1 MSDKVILLAHGSGGR
16 LSHDLVEQLFVRYF
30 DNPTLLQLDDSAVV
44 PIPELQSPFHGSSE
58 QPGFQFPASP
68 VRLAFSTD
76 SYVVSPLFFP
86 GGDIGKLAVC
96 GTVNDLSMSGA
107 RPLWLSAGFIIEEG
121 LPLAELE
128 RLVAS
133 MAATAELAGV
143 QIVTGDTKV
152 VDRGSA
158 DKLFINTAGVG
169 LVPRSV
175 EIAGDRAR
183 PGDVVL
189 LSGTIGDHGMTIMT
203 QREGL
208 QFDSPLESDCAPLNR
223 LVADLLAAV
232 SSPVGEGTG
241 EGGALRCLRDPTR
254 GGLATALNELA
265 ARSGVGI
272 EIEETAVPVREAVRG
287 ACELLGL
294 DPLYVANEGK
304 LVAIVAP
311 EVADA
316 ALTAL
321 RAHEYGREA
330 AVIGRVT
337 DAHRGRVVQR
347 TALGAHRVVDMLVG
361 EQLPRIC

>member
-1 MSDKVILLAHGSGGR
+1 MKRDDMILLAHGSGGK
-16 LSHDLVEQLFVRYF
+16 LSHDLVEQLFVRHF
-30 DNPTLLQLDDSAVV
+30 ANPTLLPLDDSA
-44 PIPELQSPFHGSSE
+44 ILDLWRRESSSAN
-58 QPGFQFPASP
+58 PPTR
-68 VRLAFSTD
+68 RLAFSTD

-121 LPLAELE
+121 LPLADLE
-128 RLVAS
+128 RIVAS
-133 MAATAELAGV
+133 MAATAEQAGV
-143 QIVTGDTKV
+143 EIVTGDTKV

-158 DKLFINTAGVG
+158 DRLFINTAGVG
-169 LVPRSV
+169 LVPPGV

-208 QFDSPLESDCAPLNR
+208 KFDSPLESDCAPLNG
-223 LVADLLAAV
+223 LVAALLAAV
-232 SSPVGEGTG
+232 PPLSGEGPAR
-241 EGGALRCLRDPTR
+241 GGAVRCLRDPTR
-254 GGLATALNELA
+254 GGLATTLNELA
-265 ARSGVGI
+265 GRSEVGI

-304 LVAIVAP
+304 LIAIVAP
-311 EVADA
+311 EAAGA
-316 ALTAL
+316 ALAAL
-321 RAHEYGREA
+321 RGRDYGREA

-337 DAHRGRVVQR
+337 EDHPGRVVLR
-347 TALGAHRVVDMLVG
+347 TALGARRIVDMLVG

>member
-1 MSDKVILLAHGSGGR
+1 MTDNVILLAHGSGGK
-16 LSHDLVEQLFVRYF
+16 LTHDLVERLFLRYF
-30 DNPTLLQLDDSAVV
+30 TSPTLLHLDDSAVLEIQG
-44 PIPELQSPFHGSSE
+44 PNT
-58 QPGFQFPASP
+58 
-68 VRLAFSTD
+68 RLAFTTD

-107 RPLWLSAGFIIEEG
+107 QPLWLSAGFIVEEG
-121 LPLAELE
+121 LPLADLE
-128 RLVAS
+128 RVAAS
-133 MAATAELAGV
+133 MAATAEQAGV
-143 QIVTGDTKV
+143 QIVAGDTKV

-158 DKLFINTAGVG
+158 DRLFVNTTGVG
-169 LVPRSV
+169 LVPPGV

-208 QFDSPLESDCAPLNR
+208 QFDSPLASDCAPLNG
-223 LVADLLAAV
+223 LVAALLAAV
-232 SSPVGEGTG
+232 PLGTV
-241 EGGALRCLRDPTR
+241 RCLRDPTR
-254 GGLATALNELA
+254 GGLATTLNELA
-265 ARSGVGI
+265 GRSRAGI
-272 EIEETAVPVREAVRG
+272 EIDETAVPVSEAVRA

-311 EVADA
+311 EAAKA
-316 ALTAL
+316 ALAAL
-321 RAHEYGREA
+321 CSHEHGRQA
-330 AVIGRVT
+330 AVIGQVT
-337 DAHRGRVVQR
+337 DTHPGRVVLR
-347 TALGAHRVVDMLVG
+347 TVLGARRVVDMLTG